1 MKKKYRM
8 ISKFY
13 NGTFLAGIV
22 LFILLQFMPGAGILG
37 YILANTSI
45 VFLVYLMIAF
55 FPSGVYAVDERGI
68 TMYTGLKKY
77 YHEWNE
83 FQYVDVFRDTNE
95 IAGGE
100 SRGFTYWVYFSD
112 LPGVY
117 SYFVGVNPL
126 GQAGATLDKAAC
138 FQYRKDTGELLRE
151 VLPEHL
157 KTQWVEIEEAL
168 EKHMNRASR
177 RRNR

>member
-1 MKKKYRM
+1 MKKKYRA
-8 ISKFY
+8 ISKLY
-13 NGTFLAGIV
+13 NVTYSIV
-22 LFILLQFMPGAGILG
+22 IILSILLQFIPGTDIFE
-37 YILANTSI
+37 YILCNGTL
-45 VFLVYLMIAF
+45 VCFLFMMVAV
-55 FPSGVYAVDERGI
+55 FPSGVYAIDECGI
-68 TMYTGLKKY
+68 TIYTGLKKY

-83 FQYVDVFRDTNE
+83 FQYVDIFRDTNE
-95 IAGGE
+95 VVGGE
-100 SRGFTYWVYFSD
+100 SRGFTYWVYFSN

-117 SYFVGVNPL
+117 SYFIGVNPL

-138 FQYRKDTGELLRE
+138 FQYRKGTGKLLRE

-168 EKHMNRASR
+168 ETHMNRASR

>member
-1 MKKKYRM
+1 MKKKYRV

-22 LFILLQFMPGAGILG
+22 VFGVLQLMPGIGILG
-37 YILANTSI
+37 YIFANTSI
-45 VFLVYLMIAF
+45 AFLLYLMIGF
-55 FPSGVYAVDERGI
+55 FPSGVYAVDKRGI
-68 TMYTGLKKY
+68 TIYTGFKKY

-83 FQYVDVFRDTNE
+83 FQYVDIFRDTNE
-95 IAGGE
+95 TVGGE
-100 SRGFTYWVYFSD
+100 SRGFTYWVYFSN

-117 SYFVGVNPL
+117 SYFIGVNPV

-138 FQYRKDTGELLRE
+138 FQYRKGTGKLLRE

-168 EKHMNRASR
+168 ETHMNRASR

>member
-1 MKKKYRM
+1 MKKKYRV

-13 NGTFLAGIV
+13 NGTYIAIIV
-22 LFILLQFMPGAGILG
+22 VFTLLHLMPGNGILG
-37 YILANTSI
+37 YVLYDIAIFGTLFIMVATFPNG
-45 VFLVYLMIAF
+45 VFT
-55 FPSGVYAVDERGI
+55 VDVRGI
-68 TMYTGLKKY
+68 TMYTGFKKY

-83 FQYVDVFRDTNE
+83 FQYVDIFRDTNE
-95 IAGGE
+95 IVGGE
-100 SRGFTYWVYFSD
+100 ARGFTYWVYFSN

-117 SYFVGVNPL
+117 SYFIGTSPVGE
-126 GQAGATLDKAAC
+126 AGATLDKAAC
-138 FQYRKDTGELLRE
+138 FQYRKGTGKLLRE

-168 EKHMNRASR
+168 ETHMNRASK